1 MRKLLLIAT
10 TALVVLS
17 VAAPAG
23 AVNLPPSQSQVTSAS
38 IQDGRILWF
47 QRNDRVKHKKR
58 GGRLIKRGVG
68 AIYAR
73 ALDSKRAARVYMPP
87 PGNRIVSFKAR
98 AGRIVLGLATIAK
111 DNRGPSSIV
120 ELTPSQEPTWSAR
133 TLATDADPIDGVDC
147 GSRVHLVDVRSDGKV
162 LAERS
167 RLEARG
173 DSCLLVRQHSALIS
187 LDADATEALV
197 GERASGWAS
206 ERKWNLLPSLIPIA
220 TDALMQ
226 LQDSVNGMR
235 YPTALWMP
243 ADDKLRSVPGTTIG
257 ANLIERL
264 GDESLL
270 LRAWS
275 FSAEVLAPA
284 SEPMKLTALAN
295 EESWRNSWYRAC
307 GNRLLEIH
315 RRYGYRPGI
324 PKWQLTL
331 RTPDGE
337 AIRTLKQ
344 KIPAGA
350 AFDACNQSTVVFHR
364 PRHDGGI
371 RQWAVSLGA

>member
-1 MRKLLLIAT
+1 MKKLALIASAVLA
-10 TALVVLS
+10 ALAL
-17 VAAPAG
+17 AASAG
-23 AVNLPPSQSQVTSAS
+23 AVNLPPSQSQITSAS

-47 QRNDRVKHKKR
+47 QRNDRVSHKKR

-73 ALDSKRAARVYMPP
+73 ALDSKQATRVYMPP

-98 AGRIVLGLATIAK
+98 SGRIVLGLATIAK
-111 DNRGPSSIV
+111 DDRGPSSIV
-120 ELTPSQEPTWSAR
+120 ELTASQEPNWSAR
-133 TLATDADPIDGVDC
+133 TLATESDPIDGVNC

-173 DSCLLVRQHSALIS
+173 DNCLLVRQHSSLIS
-187 LDADATEALV
+187 LDADATEAPIGV
-197 GERASGWAS
+197 RTSGWAS

-220 TDALMQ
+220 TDALLQ
-226 LQDSVNGMR
+226 LQDSSNGMR
-235 YPTALWMP
+235 YPTSLWTP
-243 ADDKLRSVPGTTIG
+243 ADDALRSVPGTTIG
-257 ANLIERL
+257 ATLIEPL
-264 GDESLL
+264 GSDALL

-284 SEPMKLTALAN
+284 SDPMKVTALAN
-295 EESWRNSWYRAC
+295 EESVRNSWYRAC

-324 PKWQLTL
+324 PKWKLTL
-331 RTPDGE
+331 RKPDGE

-344 KIPAGA
+344 KLPAGA
-350 AFDACNQSTVVFHR
+350 AFDACDQSTAVFHR

-371 RQWAVSLGA
+371 RQWAVSLGS